1 MEYLDNLVGKTIKVF
16 HSDSLWNSN
25 AIIEKN
31 NSLERYFLK
40 LLSPLKHIQLSKRI
54 SPKHLCHLIGNNY
67 ILHVRKRKNDNILKH
82 YGVYSTNV

>member
-25 AIIEKN
+25 AIIEKT
-31 NSLERYFLK
+31 EKKGKYVLK
-40 LLSPLKHIQLSKRI
+40 LWPSLKHIQLSKRI